1 MGKSTKPRLYI
12 SARTRII
19 TIALAA
25 VTVVGTAKLKEAIDD
40 PSAGALTPERLT
52 QLQAYN
58 KEIAN
63 MGQKTTDAIFRSFPP
78 GAKPVGGIRKAT
90 SADAR
95 WVIDVEQYQTTEG
108 QCRIVFRLVRAGLH
122 PMDIVSLK
130 VNNVEVAPEGIPGS
144 SRDVTAPCPVGK
156 ADARLTA
163 KIGDVPGIVYVLP
176 AF

>member
-12 SARTRII
+12 SARMRII

-25 VTVVGTAKLKEAIDD
+25 VTVVGTAKLKEAID
-40 PSAGALTPERLT
+40 PPLAGALTPE

-58 KEIAN
+58 KEIARI
-63 MGQKTTDAIFRSFPP
+63 GQKTTDAIFRSFPP

-176 AF
+176 GL